1 MSQIK
6 VDSDLL
12 KNNIAMITACQG
24 NNIDHFTIREVKTLA
39 WLMAYE
45 NIEMTNSQVSTDEV
59 NDNALGL
66 LVKFVTDTE
75 DYDHFSEGM
84 DFLTSRLPEFQKE
97 NAIEAHQIWMMLSL
111 IDVMV
116 ANKSLTQDLAELDA

>member
-1 MSQIK
+1 MAQIK
-6 VDSDLL
+6 VDHVLF

-24 NNIDHFTIREVKTLA
+24 NNIDHFTIREVKILA

-45 NIEMTNSQVSTDEV
+45 NIEMTNSQVTTDEV

-75 DYDHFSEGM
+75 DYDHFSQGM
-84 DFLTSRLPEFQKE
+84 DFLTARLPKFQKE
-97 NAIEAHQIWMMLSL
+97 NAIEAHQIWMLLSL

-116 ANKSLTQDLAELDA
+116 ANRSLKQDLDELSA